1 MKTRHYT
8 LRDVARL
15 LKVKP
20 YQVTYALSVGHV
32 PEPGTRINNKRVFQE
47 DDIQRLAKHFGVE
60 MRSKSGTKTHEA
72 QGGITT

>member
-32 PEPGTRINNKRVFQE
+32 PEPAVRINNKRIFAP
-47 DDIQRLAKHFGVE
+47 DDIDRLAAHFGVE
-60 MRSKSGTKTHEA
+60 PGSKSRTKTHEA
-72 QGGITT
+72 QGGIIT

>member
-32 PEPGTRINNKRVFQE
+32 PEPGTRINNKRVFQQ
-47 DDIQRLAKHFGVE
+47 DDIDRLAAHFEVE
-60 MRSKSGTKTHEA
+60 LGSNPRTKTGEA
-72 QGGITT
+72 RGGTVT

>member
-8 LRDVARL
+8 LRDVARV

-32 PEPGTRINNKRVFQE
+32 PEPGTRINNKRVFQQ
-47 DDIQRLAKHFGVE
+47 DDIDRLATHFGVGLGKDG
-60 MRSKSGTKTHEA
+60 RRQDGRVSGDDGH
-72 QGGITT
+72 